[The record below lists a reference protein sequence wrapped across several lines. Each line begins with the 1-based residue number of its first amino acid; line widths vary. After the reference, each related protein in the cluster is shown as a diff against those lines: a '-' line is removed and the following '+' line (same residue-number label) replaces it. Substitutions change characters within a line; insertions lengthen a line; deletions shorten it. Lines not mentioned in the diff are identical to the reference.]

1 MSITRDMAS
10 RSSASFSMV
19 QASITSNTTTS
30 GSGVDISGAA
40 SVVLRFAI
48 GTRTDGT
55 YTPNVQFSDDNS
67 SWTSAEAY
75 ELVGS
80 ETALTASNGITS
92 VGIKGNN
99 LKKYVR
105 GQFVST
111 SVTSGATSCFILV
124 EEFTS

>member
-1 MSITRDMAS
+1 
-10 RSSASFSMV
+10 MV

-30 GSGVDISGAA
+30 GSGVDVSGAA
-40 SVVLRFAI
+40 AVILRFAI

-55 YTPNVQFSDDNS
+55 YTPNVQHSDDNS
-67 SWTSAEAY
+67 TWTSADAFEMI
-75 ELVGS
+75 GT
-80 ETALTASNGITS
+80 ETAITASNGITS
-92 VGIKGNN
+92 VGIKGNV

-124 EEFTS
+124 EKFTS